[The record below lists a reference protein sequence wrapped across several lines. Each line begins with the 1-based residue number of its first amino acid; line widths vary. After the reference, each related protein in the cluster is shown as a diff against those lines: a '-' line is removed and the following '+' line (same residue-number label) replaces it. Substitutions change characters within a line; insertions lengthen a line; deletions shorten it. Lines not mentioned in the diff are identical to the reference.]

1 MSGIIRP
8 IDHRKK
14 NCTVLSAQ
22 CVIWDG
28 PDIPCI
34 DLCHGDSVEKVIY
47 ELATELCRILELLN
61 ISTLDLS
68 CFFQNGCGPA
78 DINQLLQFILDK
90 LCQLNQGLDDLQN
103 QPEEFNCNLLST
115 CMVNVGCGSSSN
127 LLPIYSSTGP
137 NALSYFANQ
146 ICTIITDITNIQNAI
161 NNINT
166 QINTIN
172 SQINN
177 INTIISGLAMN
188 YSLTGCTTIGSLNSS
203 GTYNTINPLV
213 NTVNAVVAELCCF
226 VTRVFDVTTI
236 NSICN
241 YNVQI
246 TQQACDLLNLNSNTF
261 DNLESAIDNIYTDV
275 LPGLCNELEQIETEL
290 DSCCSGCAPLD
301 SYQPL
306 FLVSRVIVNGS
317 TALPSAN
324 QVIYSYQWLNPLEV
338 PFGFSVSSLNI
349 TARIISGNMGVTSVP
364 VSGVVSS
371 GVEYF
376 TLNCPTNDHQF
387 TVNSAHGVINKYT
400 MTSKAYLIFEQTV
413 TSTTANCTKR
423 FVIELDCPNCSCGY
437 VESVFGSEKPLPVT
451 AIRNNRY

>member
-1 MSGIIRP
+1 MSGVIRP

-47 ELATELCRILELLN
+47 ELATELCRILDLLN

-68 CFFQNGCGPA
+68 CFFQNGCGPT
-78 DINQLLQFILDK
+78 DIHQLLQFILDK

-115 CMVNVGCGSSSN
+115 CMVNVGCDGSTN

-137 NALSYFANQ
+137 NALSYYANQ
-146 ICTIITDITNIQNAI
+146 ICTIISNITNIQNAI

-166 QINTIN
+166 QIDTIN
-172 SQINN
+172 TQISN
-177 INTIISGLAMN
+177 INTIISGLGMN
-188 YSLTGCTTIGSLNSS
+188 YSLSGCLAISSFTSS
-203 GTYNTINPLV
+203 GPHNNINPLV
-213 NTVNAVVAELCCF
+213 STVNAIVAELCCF
-226 VTRVFDVTTI
+226 VTRVFDISSI
-236 NSICN
+236 NSVCN

-246 TQQACDLLNLNSNTF
+246 SQQACGFLGIGSATF
-261 DNLESAIDNIYTDV
+261 NNLESAIDNIYTDV

-290 DSCCSGCAPLD
+290 NNCCSGCASLD

-317 TALPSAN
+317 NALPGAN
-324 QVIYSYQWLNPLEV
+324 QVTYSYQWLNQSEV
-338 PFGFSVSSLNI
+338 PSGFSVSSLNI
-349 TARIISGNMGVTSVP
+349 TARIFSGNMAVTSSP
-364 VSGVVSS
+364 VSGIVST

-387 TVNSAHGVINKYT
+387 TVSSVHGNINKYT
-400 MTSKAYLIFEQTV
+400 MTSKAYLIFEQTI

-437 VESVFGSEKPLPVT
+437 VEYVFGSEKPLQIT
-451 AIRNNRY
+451 LIRDNRY